1 LRRGFVLVRDD
12 AHRPV
17 TSRAA
22 ACQQTRFT
30 LEFHDG
36 RLPVK
41 REMSDE

>member
-22 ACQQTRFT
+22 ACQQTRLT
-30 LEFHDG
+30 LEFG
-36 RLPVK
+36 SVPQFT
-41 REMSDE
+41 